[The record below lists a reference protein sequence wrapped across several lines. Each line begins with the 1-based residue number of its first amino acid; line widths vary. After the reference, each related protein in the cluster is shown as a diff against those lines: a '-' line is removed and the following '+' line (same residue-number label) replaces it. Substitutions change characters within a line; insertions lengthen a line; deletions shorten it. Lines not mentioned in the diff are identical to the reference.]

1 MAHFSLFPESQTETL
16 TQSLNHLLADLHLH
30 YQKMR
35 SFHWNVY
42 GPQFFE
48 LHSAFET
55 RYNAA
60 LEMIDEVA
68 ERVLMLQ
75 RRPVSNFSD
84 YLYMAAILEEKTVL
98 RPRDMVEASIQD
110 FRLLIQRM
118 NETIAIANEAS
129 DAGTSDLITRFI
141 QDVQKAHW
149 MFGAFL
155 RE

>member
-1 MAHFSLFPESQTETL
+1 MAHFSLFPEAHTDKL
-16 TQSLNHLLADLHLH
+16 TQSLNLLLADLHLH

-35 SFHWNVY
+35 HFHWNVY
-42 GPQFFE
+42 GEQFFE
-48 LHSAFET
+48 LHSAFEG
-55 RYNAA
+55 RYTAA

-84 YLYMAAILEEKTVL
+84 YLRLSSIPEEKEIL

-118 NETIAIANEAS
+118 TELITIADEIG
-129 DAGTSDLITRFI
+129 DAGTSDLVTRFI

-149 MFGAFL
+149 MFSAFL